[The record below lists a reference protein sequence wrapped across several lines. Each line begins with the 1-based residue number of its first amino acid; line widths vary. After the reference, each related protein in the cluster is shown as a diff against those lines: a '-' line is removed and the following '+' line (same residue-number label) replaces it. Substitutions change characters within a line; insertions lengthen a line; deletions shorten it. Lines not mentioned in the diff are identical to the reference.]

1 MPSKHRFHAMLVAL
15 LAALLLTT
23 VAGAAPKG
31 GASVDLSVEQGAF
44 DSSQE
49 VFVTVTIS
57 NPTNQPVK
65 VLKWFTPVAG
75 VEEPLFAVTRD
86 GQPVE
91 YIGPL
96 YKRAAATE
104 QDYISLNSGESISST
119 VNLGEYY
126 DLSVSGQYEI
136 AYAVASFHLYS
147 EKGNALKSKEVL
159 TSEKVSVGVDAQFKA
174 TRTPRPATATPSA
187 PTATPGSGGGGKPTR
202 TPSGTNPTAT
212 PTSGGGGGIGFTSC
226 NATQQNTLTT
236 AHVNA
241 QTYASSSE
249 NYLYG
254 ISSGTARYTEW
265 FGAFTTSRFNLVKAH
280 FTSISNA
287 FDTAPVVYDCS
298 CTQSYYAYVYPNQPY
313 KIYLCNAFWTAPM
326 TGTDSK
332 AGTLIH
338 EMSHFTIVADTD
350 DFVYGQTAARNLAIN
365 NPDNAVRNADN
376 HEYFAE
382 NTPTLP

>member
-1 MPSKHRFHAMLVAL
+1 MQSKRRFHAILVAL
-15 LAALLLTT
+15 LATLLITT

-31 GASVDLSVEQGAF
+31 GASVSLSVEQGAF

-65 VLKWFTPVAG
+65 VLKWFTPVDG

-86 GQPVE
+86 GQPVD
-91 YIGPL
+91 YIGRL
-96 YKRAAATE
+96 YKRPAATDK
-104 QDYISLNSGESISST
+104 DYISLNAGESISST

-136 AYAVASFHLYS
+136 SYAVASFYLYS
-147 EKGNALKSKEVL
+147 EKGNAFKSKDVL
-159 TSEKVSVGVDAQFKA
+159 TSEKVGVGIDARFKSTA
-174 TRTPRPATATPSA
+174 TPRPATATPSVA
-187 PTATPGSGGGGKPTR
+187 TSTPGGGGGGKR
-202 TPSGTNPTAT
+202 TPTPGGSNPTAT

-226 NATQQNTLTT
+226 NASQQSTLTT

-241 QTYASSSE
+241 QTYATGSE
-249 NYLYG
+249 NYLYS
-254 ISSGTARYTEW
+254 ISSGTSRYTEW

-350 DFVYGQTAARNLAIN
+350 DYVYGQTAARNLAIN